1 MILSLFST
9 PQTLFI
15 IGKGHGKT
23 RDYFQQDVL
32 VSVGYKQYVKKKK
45 RKDRECAE
53 IVVFCE
59 IKGYF
64 KKTINGW
71 WSYQAVVL
79 GNFETYT
86 PIA

>member
-32 VSVGYKQYVKKKK
+32 VSVGYKKYVKKKK
-45 RKDRECAE
+45 
-53 IVVFCE
+53 
-59 IKGYF
+59 KG
-64 KKTINGW
+64 KIEN
-71 WSYQAVVL
+71 VL
-79 GNFETYT
+79 K
-86 PIA
+86 